1 MSDLKIFRTDANPIS
16 ELKGSS
22 VALEKSLQTLI
33 ENNLETFLGVKFLAS
48 EFITSNGH
56 RMDTLGIDENGSPVI
71 IEYKRATNENI
82 INQGLFYLDWLMDHK
97 RDFEWLVLE
106 RFGKEQAK
114 NVDWTTPRLIC
125 IAGDFTKYDSH
136 AVNQMKRNIELIRYR
151 RFGNDLLLL
160 ELLTS
165 VATVSRQTQT
175 TQQIDLLG
183 IEEATQPELRTRSKQ
198 KTISQ
203 YLIDAD
209 LELTDLYEN
218 IRSYLLALGDDVHIK
233 ILEHYI
239 AFRKLKNFVCVEVK
253 PQIRHIKLFLKV
265 NPETIPLE
273 EGFTRDVRKTGHFG
287 TGDLEIIVKN
297 RADFD
302 KAKPLIER
310 SYDET

>member
-1 MSDLKIFRTDANPIS
+1 MSDLKLFKTDSNQVS

-22 VALEKSLQTLI
+22 VVLEKSLQTLI
-33 ENNLETFLGVKFLAS
+33 ENNLEIFLGVKFLAS
-48 EFITSNGH
+48 EFVTSNGH

-106 RFGKEQAK
+106 RFGKVQAK
-114 NVDWTTPRLIC
+114 NVDWGTPRLIC

-151 RFGNDLLLL
+151 RFGNGLLLL

-165 VATVSRQTQT
+165 VLITPRQSQLSLQT
-175 TQQIDLLG
+175 AAPEDG
-183 IEEATQPELRTRSKQ
+183 ASSEEALKIKSKK

-203 YLIDAD
+203 YLIGAD
-209 LELTDLYEN
+209 LELSDLYET
-218 IRSYLLALGDDVHIK
+218 IKAYLLALGDDVQIK
-233 ILEHYI
+233 ILDHYI

-253 PQIRHIKLFLKV
+253 PQICHIKLFLKIS
-265 NPETIPLE
+265 PETIPLE
-273 EGFTRDVRKTGHFG
+273 DGFTRDVRKIGHFG
-287 TGDLEIIVKN
+287 TGDLEIIIKN
-297 RADFD
+297 KTDFD
-302 KAKPLIER
+302 RAKPLIER
-310 SYDET
+310 SYDES

>member
-1 MSDLKIFRTDANPIS
+1 MSDLKIFRTYANPIS